1 MSQQMGAVYIERI
14 HMYTALVC
22 IKQRRITELSS
33 AVSFFLNLTN
43 LNLTNLITADI
54 KKTKFTLYKNTPNSH
69 FC

>member
-43 LNLTNLITADI
+43 LITADI